1 MEDSRKTPLFVVLGL
16 LLLQRGREW
25 LTALSRW
32 TFQEERVPWKLDETW
47 RSPLPPLTVR
57 ARLEVGGT
65 GGTSR
70 VATFRSP
77 PVRFTVTEM
86 HGQASRITLTSVEV
100 IFIS

>member
-25 LTALSRW
+25 LTGPSSW
-32 TFQEERVPWKLDETW
+32 TFQEESVPWKLDETW

-57 ARLEVGGT
+57 ARLEVGGM

>member
-25 LTALSRW
+25 LTAPSSW

-86 HGQASRITLTSVEV
+86 QGQASRMTLTSVEV

>member
-25 LTALSRW
+25 LSAPSRW
-32 TFQEERVPWKLDETW
+32 TFQEESVPWKLDETW

-65 GGTSR
+65 GGTSK

-86 HGQASRITLTSVEV
+86 HGQASRITLASVEV
-100 IFIS
+100 ILIS